1 MVSLDNLSGR
11 SLALNKTS
19 NYLSVYR
26 VQGIIRHTKRF
37 RMYLLLLKSLKFMVE
52 IYTYKRK
59 LQSKWVIQ
67 ILRARGKQK
76 KESLLV
82 ARIIREIQ
90 GQKIFSHF

>member
-1 MVSLDNLSGR
+1 MSLDNLSGR

-59 LQSKWVIQ
+59 LQSEWVIQ
-67 ILRARGKQK
+67 ILRAGGKQK

>member
-1 MVSLDNLSGR
+1 
-11 SLALNKTS
+11 
-19 NYLSVYR
+19 
-26 VQGIIRHTKRF
+26 
-37 RMYLLLLKSLKFMVE
+37 MYLLLLKSLKFMVE

-59 LQSKWVIQ
+59 LQSEWVIQ
-67 ILRARGKQK
+67 ILRAGGKQK

>member
-1 MVSLDNLSGR
+1 MSLDNFSGR
-11 SLALNKTS
+11 SLSLNKTS

-59 LQSKWVIQ
+59 LQSEWVIQ
-67 ILRARGKQK
+67 ILRAGGKQK

>member
-59 LQSKWVIQ
+59 LQSEWVIQ
-67 ILRARGKQK
+67 ILRAGGKQK

>member
-1 MVSLDNLSGR
+1 MSLDNLSGR